1 MVNTFELQA
10 FLRTESDDGA
20 LVSDY
25 NLTPVE
31 MLDKHTN
38 MKIMAHIFVFLFLKG
53 DLSIA
58 SLCLLGPSCFCFRS
72 SLLYSGGIW
81 AGFLVGGKASCYRQ
95 SLFLLHHHLK
105 DNRVMQAT
113 NWCE

>member
-1 MVNTFELQA
+1 MVNTFELEA

-38 MKIMAHIFVFLFLKG
+38 MKIMANMEYEICVQ
-53 DLSIA
+53 DLGLPPRTHYWYMRLS
-58 SLCLLGPSCFCFRS
+58 P
-72 SLLYSGGIW
+72 GG
-81 AGFLVGGKASCYRQ
+81 RR
-95 SLFLLHHHLK
+95 
-105 DNRVMQAT
+105 D
-113 NWCE
+113 

>member
-38 MKIMAHIFVFLFLKG
+38 MKIMAHIFSWGICPCLLVSVRTIVFLF
-53 DLSIA
+53 
-58 SLCLLGPSCFCFRS
+58 
-72 SLLYSGGIW
+72 
-81 AGFLVGGKASCYRQ
+81 
-95 SLFLLHHHLK
+95 
-105 DNRVMQAT
+105 
-113 NWCE
+113 

>member
-38 MKIMAHIFVFLFLKG
+38 IMAHIFVFLLG
-53 DLSIA
+53 DLSLPPCVCKIHRVSVLGQASFIQEAFGQA
-58 SLCLLGPSCFCFRS
+58 SL
-72 SLLYSGGIW
+72 
-81 AGFLVGGKASCYRQ
+81 
-95 SLFLLHHHLK
+95 
-105 DNRVMQAT
+105 
-113 NWCE
+113 

>member
-38 MKIMAHIFVFLFLKG
+38 MKIMAHIFVFLFFKG

-58 SLCLLGPSCFCFRS
+58 FLCMLGPSVLGQASFIQEAFGQA
-72 SLLYSGGIW
+72 SL
-81 AGFLVGGKASCYRQ
+81 
-95 SLFLLHHHLK
+95 
-105 DNRVMQAT
+105 
-113 NWCE
+113 

>member
-58 SLCLLGPSCFCFRS
+58 SLC
-72 SLLYSGGIW
+72 
-81 AGFLVGGKASCYRQ
+81 
-95 SLFLLHHHLK
+95 
-105 DNRVMQAT
+105 M
-113 NWCE
+113 

>member
-38 MKIMAHIFVFLFLKG
+38 MKIMAHIFVFLLG
-53 DLSIA
+53 DLSLPPCVCKNHRVSVLGQASFIQEAFGQA
-58 SLCLLGPSCFCFRS
+58 SL
-72 SLLYSGGIW
+72 
-81 AGFLVGGKASCYRQ
+81 
-95 SLFLLHHHLK
+95 
-105 DNRVMQAT
+105 
-113 NWCE
+113 